1 MSKQLFWLFLLFQP
15 PYLIR
20 YSRRHYWLSLP
31 TANSTFSSLRLE
43 PITEAERAGFH
54 FLSFLCRH
62 GHLAQSWLM
71 GHEGNLLKLLW
82 EASFSLIKKQ
92 RDACAM
98 GFSLSSCLDIAVW
111 EYDAQDHKKDHNKEN
126 NLRPQKREQLHEEV
140 NTEFRQGCHNCPSPF
155 FLYKKTTPYYSLTY
169 SWNCFNVKWWRY
181 NLKANLF

>member
-111 EYDAQDHKKDHNKEN
+111 GYDAQDHKKETTIKRTTWDHKKEN
-126 NLRPQKREQLHEEV
+126 NSMKKSTQSSDRDVTTAHLHSSYIRKQPHITLWLIVEIV
-140 NTEFRQGCHNCPSPF
+140 
-155 FLYKKTTPYYSLTY
+155 LM
-169 SWNCFNVKWWRY
+169 
-181 NLKANLF
+181 